1 MRLKLL
7 SKNSNRWLIG
17 LAFAALAITGGITVH
32 AISQFGQDR
41 SRSSSKSVETALPK
55 VAALGRLE
63 PEAEVIKLF
72 APLALD
78 GDRIAQLLIKEGEQV
93 KAGQVVAI
101 LDSRDKLAVAVAGIA
116 FADMLIFV
124 QMGFQDAL
132 YESATQ
138 PHRLLEA
145 DLVMTNPQFQTLFS
159 VKSFSRERLYQAL
172 SHEGVQSVSYVYIG
186 SGQWKNPETRINR
199 AILIWGVDPEAP
211 SLNLPE
217 VKQNPTQLKLLNRVL
232 FDRAGRP
239 EYGAIA
245 DAVQKHGTLE
255 VELNRQNIQVI
266 GLFTVGSSFAADG
279 NVITSHSTF
288 LKLFPERQPNQIEV
302 GLIKLK
308 PGVDPTQVQAQLN
321 KELSPDVRVL
331 TPQGFAAVEKY
342 YWESQGAIGFIFGL
356 GVIVGFIVGIVIVY
370 QILYSDVSDHLPE
383 YATLKAMGYSDGYL
397 LGVLFQEALLLAA
410 LGYVPG
416 FLIAITLYQV
426 TYAVTLLPVAMSLLR
441 AITVFV
447 ITIMMCG
454 FSGAV
459 AMRKL
464 QSADPADVF

>member
-1 MRLKLL
+1 MFRKWF
-7 SKNSNRWLIG
+7 RR
-17 LAFAALAITGGITVH
+17 T
-32 AISQFGQDR
+32 
-41 SRSSSKSVETALPK
+41 
-55 VAALGRLE
+55 
-63 PEAEVIKLF
+63 
-72 APLALD
+72 PLAW
-78 GDRIAQLLIKEGEQV
+78 RQVMKE
-93 KAGQVVAI
+93 KTR
-101 LDSRDKLAVAVAGIA
+101 LMVAVAGIA

-124 QMGFQDAL
+124 QLGFQDAL
-132 YESATQ
+132 YDSATK
-138 PHRLLEA
+138 PHRSLEA

-172 SHEGVQSVSYVYIG
+172 GHEGVKSVSSVYIS

-199 AILIWGVDPEAP
+199 AILIWGVEPEAP
-211 SLNLPE
+211 NMRLPE
-217 VKQNPTQLKLLNRVL
+217 VKQNATQLKLLNRVL

-245 DAVQKHGTLE
+245 EAVQKHGTLE
-255 VELNRQNIQVI
+255 TELNNQNIQVT

-279 NVITSHSTF
+279 NIITSDSTF

-302 GLIKLK
+302 GLIQLK
-308 PGVDPTQVQAQLN
+308 PGFDPSQVQAQLA
-321 KELSPDVRVL
+321 KQLSSDVRVL
-331 TPQGFAAVEKY
+331 TPEGFAAVEKY
-342 YWESQGAIGFIFGL
+342 YWESQGTIGFIFGL

-410 LGYVPG
+410 LGYIPG
-416 FLIAITLYQV
+416 FMIAIALYQL
-426 TYAVTLLPVAMSLLR
+426 TYTATLLPIAMTLSR
-441 AITVFV
+441 AITVFI
-447 ITIMMCG
+447 ITVVMCS

-464 QSADPADVF
+464 QAADPADVF